1 MCDNCRQ
8 LETHIKRATG
18 SFWNKVLIL
27 LTIEIQRYR
36 KLLALGLDPLTIERT
51 QRVIQKLVQ
60 HKPAYALTANRLG
73 TSSGFSSRRGRKATG
88 LLARVTH

>member
-8 LETHIKRATG
+8 LETHIKRYRKLLEQ
-18 SFWNKVLIL
+18 SPDL